1 MSFRWPIAFLVSAA
15 IVLSYLDRQ
24 TLPWTLSQI
33 HADYP
38 FSDQIKAL
46 FDSAFL
52 ISYGL
57 MYLGGGM
64 LLDKLGTRRG
74 FLLVMIFW
82 SLASASHGLAANYGF
97 APVFGMS
104 FAIVML
110 VASRCL
116 LGMGEGGGFPAATR
130 VVAEWFPVNERASAM
145 GLINTG
151 TAVGAVVAPWLIL
164 VVLNH
169 TGWFGLAPWRWVFFC
184 TGTLGLLWAI
194 WWWRSYFT
202 PEQRNQDSGPEG
214 ADLDTAP
221 KARERSAAFYAALTS
236 ERGRTSE
243 LGRQLGTGKLKR
255 RERRAQAVVSGRAL
269 ESEANISLAG
279 LLRHRETW
287 AIIGA
292 KFLSDGAWYFYLFW
306 LPKFLMETFQIKFSA
321 ATGIGWIPY
330 AASGVGSLVGGGFS
344 SRLLARGSS
353 VNASRKLALGASA
366 ALMPWVMLV
375 PQIHSVGW
383 VIFIFSLAF
392 FGQQSWSTLVMILP
406 TDMVPKHAVGT
417 LAGLVGFGGA
427 MGGVL
432 LGQIVGW
439 LRDHGYSYSPALALA
454 GTLHVAAFLLICVVV
469 PKIQPLKF
477 QTSACE

>member
-1 MSFRWPIAFLVSAA
+1 MSSRWPVALLVSAA

-33 HADYP
+33 HVDYP

-57 MYLGGGM
+57 MYLGGGL

-82 SLASASHGLAANYGF
+82 SLASASHGFAADYGF

-116 LGMGEGGGFPAATR
+116 LGLGEGGGFPAATR
-130 VVAEWFPVNERASAM
+130 VVAEWFPVSERASAM
-145 GLINTG
+145 GLINAG
-151 TAVGAVVAPWLIL
+151 TAVGAVAAPWFIL
-164 VVLNH
+164 VVLNY

-184 TGTLGLLWAI
+184 TGTLGLVWAV
-194 WWWRSYFT
+194 WWWRCYFT
-202 PEQRNQDSGPEG
+202 PEQQAG
-214 ADLDTAP
+214 
-221 KARERSAAFYAALTS
+221 ERSAAFHAASTS
-236 ERGRTSE
+236 EPERAFE
-243 LGRQLGTGKLKR
+243 LGRRFETGEVKR
-255 RERRAQAVVSGRAL
+255 RERRVPGAVSGRAL
-269 ESEANISLAG
+269 SKVETSISLAQ

-292 KFLSDGAWYFYLFW
+292 KFLSDGAWYFYIFW
-306 LPKFLMETFQIKFSA
+306 LPKFLMETFQIKFNA
-321 ATGIGWIPY
+321 ATSVSWIPY

-344 SRLLARGSS
+344 SRLLARGFS

-366 ALMPWVMLV
+366 VLMPWVMWV
-375 PQIHSVGW
+375 PGIHSVGW

-406 TDMVPKHAVGT
+406 TDLIPKQAVGT

-439 LRDHGYSYSPALALA
+439 LRDHGYGYRPALTVA
-454 GTLHVAAFLLICVVV
+454 GTLHIVAFVLICVVI
-469 PKIQPLKF
+469 PKLQPLKF
-477 QTSACE
+477 ETSPRE